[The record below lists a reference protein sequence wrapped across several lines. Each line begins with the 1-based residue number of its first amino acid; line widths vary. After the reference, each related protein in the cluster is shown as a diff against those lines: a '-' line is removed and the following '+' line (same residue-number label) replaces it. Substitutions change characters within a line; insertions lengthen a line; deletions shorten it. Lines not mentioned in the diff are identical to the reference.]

1 MVMMIMVVPGM
12 IVIVMVVPVMTMLG
26 VIVIMVVPVMTM
38 LGMIVII
45 MDVVGVD
52 VSTMSPVFRSI
63 RGGCPIHVFNPEFR
77 QLDSTSLNNQHT
89 QQNGITQHLGSRDN
103 CYGNLIIPN
112 REGLPVSYLTEKGM
126 NRTMTNDVAAPP
138 PPLMLLMPRV
148 VSISGQVAHW
158 GFGTP

>member
-12 IVIVMVVPVMTMLG
+12 IVIVMVMPVMTMLG

-52 VSTMSPVFRSI
+52 VSAMSPVFRSI
-63 RGGCPIHVFNPEFR
+63 RGGCPSHVFNPEFR
-77 QLDSTSLNNQHT
+77 QLDSTSLDNQHT
-89 QQNGITQHLGSRDN
+89 QQNGITQHLRSRDN

-126 NRTMTNDVAAPP
+126 NRTMTNDVVAP
-138 PPLMLLMPRV
+138 LR
-148 VSISGQVAHW
+148 
-158 GFGTP
+158 